1 MLAAALKAR
10 AHHAWESAMEQNM
23 ESIATLAKGLP
34 EPRLLD
40 LGCDAGGRT
49 SWVAQRIGASEM
61 HGVELAA
68 DRAAL
73 ATEKGVKV
81 ISADLCEPLPY
92 DADSFDVVMSN
103 QVIEHLADTDTFVRE
118 IHRILR
124 PGGIAVVSTENLAA
138 WHNVVSLVFGW
149 LPFSLTN
156 ISEVRRGIGN
166 PLGLHRGEP
175 GEPRGHLRVL
185 TLRGLRE
192 LFEIHGL
199 HVDTVVGAG
208 YFPLPRAVAR
218 LDPRHA
224 VFLTIRARKL
234 T

>member
-1 MLAAALKAR
+1 
-10 AHHAWESAMEQNM
+10 MEQNM
-23 ESIATLAKGLP
+23 ESIADLAKGLA

-49 SWVAQRIGASEM
+49 SWVAERIGASEM

-73 ATEKGVKV
+73 ASEKGVNV
-81 ISADLCEPLPY
+81 VASDLGEALPY
-92 DADSFDVVMSN
+92 EDESFDVVMSN

-118 IHRILR
+118 IHRVLR
-124 PGGIAVVSTENLAA
+124 PGGIAVISTENLAA
-138 WHNVVSLVFGW
+138 WHNVVSLLFGW

-192 LFEIHGL
+192 LFEIHGF
-199 HVDTVVGAG
+199 HVDCVVGAG
-208 YFPLPRAVAR
+208 YFPLPRRFAR

-224 VFLTIRARKL
+224 VFLTIRASKL

>member
-1 MLAAALKAR
+1 MLAAALKER
-10 AHHAWESAMEQNM
+10 AHHAWELAMEQNM
-23 ESIATLAKGLP
+23 ESVATLAKGFPHPKLV
-34 EPRLLD
+34 D

-49 SWVAQRIGASEM
+49 SWVARRIGACEM
-61 HGVELAA
+61 HGVELAP

-73 ATEKGVKV
+73 AAEKGVKV
-81 ISADLCEPLPY
+81 ISADLCESLPY
-92 DADSFDVVMSN
+92 EDNSFDVVMSN

-118 IHRILR
+118 IRRILR

-138 WHNVVSLVFGW
+138 WHNVISLLFGW

-156 ISEVRRGIGN
+156 ISEVQKGIGN

-175 GEPRGHLRVL
+175 GESRGHLRVL
-185 TLRGLRE
+185 TVRGLRE

-199 HVDTVVGAG
+199 HVDSVVGAG
-208 YFPLPRAVAR
+208 YFPLPRALAR
-218 LDPRHA
+218 VDPRHA